1 MPSYRGT
8 LELKKS
14 GEKIRVINELL
25 LEQYLYGVLPS
36 EMPAEYPEAALRA
49 QAVCARSYA
58 KKQLQND
65 RLKE

>member
-25 LEQYLYGVLPS
+25 LEQYLRISVGS
-36 EMPAEYPEAALRA
+36 
-49 QAVCARSYA
+49 RS
-58 KKQLQND
+58 K
-65 RLKE
+65 